1 MIKEMEL
8 AVSRDFRGG
17 ESILLSVVLSQ
28 ISTFKMLS
36 FFFDDGAAASDS
48 SREVAM
54 ISMVIRVIF
63 VVDEDDKEQ

>member
-28 ISTFKMLS
+28 INTFKM
-36 FFFDDGAAASDS
+36 FFFDGDVARDS
-48 SREVAM
+48 SREAAI
-54 ISMVIRVIF
+54 ISMVIRAIF
-63 VVDEDDKEQ
+63 VVVVDEDDEQ